1 MIDVRGSEALDRY
14 RLRWPEWL
22 PLPCLVAVYFLFPS
36 YLVFAASVMV
46 MALFVISLDLIIGFA
61 GVLTLGHGVFFGLG
75 AYGSG
80 LLALGGLRE
89 PVVNAICGAA
99 LSASVAG
106 LIGPFILKLRGL
118 RLIMVTLGIA
128 SIALEAANKASWL
141 TGGHDGLQNIEF
153 APVLGRFEWSLDGT
167 TAYVYVAVWLALSLV
182 ALRFVVASP
191 FGLALQGTRENE
203 TRMLVMGAPVQT
215 QLCLAFALSAFI
227 AGLAGAL
234 SAQTN
239 AFVSLDAL
247 SLDLSLYALAMLV
260 LGGIGRLYGALLGA
274 AIYMSVQYFTQEL
287 NPTYWMFAI
296 GALLI
301 LVVRFGRGGLLG
313 MFETLVRRIL
323 RPRAPA

>member
-1 MIDVRGSEALDRY
+1 MIDVAGSSALDRY

-22 PLPCLVAVYFLFPS
+22 LIPCVVAVYFLFPN

-46 MALFVISLDLIIGFA
+46 MALFVLSLDLIIGFA
-61 GVLTLGHGVFFGLG
+61 GILTLGHGVFFGIG

-80 LLALGGLRE
+80 LLAIAGLRE
-89 PVVNAICGAA
+89 PVANAVCGAA
-99 LSASVAG
+99 IAAAAAA
-106 LIGPFILKLRGL
+106 LIGPFILRLRGL
-118 RLIMVTLGIA
+118 RLIMVTLGVA

-153 APVLGRFEWSLDGT
+153 SPVLGRFEWSLDGT
-167 TAYVYVAVWLALSLV
+167 TAYVYVALWLAAALI
-182 ALRFVVASP
+182 ALRFIVASP

-203 TRMLVMGAPVQT
+203 TRMLVMGAPVQG
-215 QLCLAFALSAFI
+215 QLTLAFSLSAAI
-227 AGLAGAL
+227 AGLAGTL

-247 SLDLSLYALAMLV
+247 SLDISIYALAMLV
-260 LGGIGRLYGALLGA
+260 LGGIGRLHGGLLGVT
-274 AIYMSVQYFTQEL
+274 IYMSVQYFTQEL
-287 NPTYWMFAI
+287 NPSYWMFAI

-313 MFETLVRRIL
+313 MLEKLGGRFVTRG
-323 RPRAPA
+323 RAT

>member
-1 MIDVRGSEALDRY
+1 MIDVRGSKALDRY

-22 PLPCLVAVYFLFPS
+22 PLLGLLAVYFLFPN
-36 YLVFAASVMV
+36 YLVFATSVMV
-46 MALFVISLDLIIGFA
+46 MALFAMSLDLIIGFA

-75 AYGSG
+75 AYASG

-89 PVVNAICGAA
+89 PVVNAVCGAA
-99 LSASVAG
+99 FSAVMAA
-106 LIGPFILKLRGL
+106 LVGPFILKLRGL
-118 RLIMVTLGIA
+118 RLIMVTLGVA
-128 SIALEAANKASWL
+128 SIALEAANKASWF

-153 APVLGRFEWSLDGT
+153 APVLGRFEWALDGT
-167 TAYVYVAVWLALSLV
+167 TAYIYVAIWLALALV

-191 FGLALQGTRENE
+191 FGLALQGVRENE
-203 TRMLVMGAPVQT
+203 TRMLVMGAPVQA
-215 QLCLAFALSAFI
+215 QLCVAFALSAFV

-247 SLDLSLYALAMLV
+247 SLDLSIYALAMLV

-274 AIYMSVQYFTQEL
+274 TIYMSVQYFTQEL

-313 MFETLVRRIL
+313 MFETCVRRVL
-323 RPRAPA
+323 RLRAPA